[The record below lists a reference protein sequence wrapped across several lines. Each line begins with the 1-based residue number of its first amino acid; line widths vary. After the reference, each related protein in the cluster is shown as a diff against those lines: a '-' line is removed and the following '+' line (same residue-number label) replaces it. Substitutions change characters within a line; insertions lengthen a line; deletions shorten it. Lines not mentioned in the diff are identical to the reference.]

1 VAAARLAARRL
12 VTAMTVSPPP
22 PPQAATVRKP
32 AHRVNPLALV
42 GHALPW
48 AIAIAYYFLASG
60 DVGFGTRIM
69 IWALFALSLDLALG
83 YAGIVTLGHAAF
95 FGIGAYAAGLFS
107 VHVSPDP
114 LLGHLFAIIAAGAFG
129 LISGALILHLSGV
142 AFLMLTLAIL
152 SALYQVGNEARS
164 LTGGDDGLQ
173 GVDIGP
179 LFGRFDFNIFGDTAY
194 FYTLAV
200 LFIWFLISWRI
211 VQSPFGRSLDGI
223 RQNARRMRAIGT
235 PVWWRLV
242 AVYGLSA
249 AMAGSAG
256 ALSTQ
261 STGFVS
267 LSVLSL
273 FTSGIVAVMLILGGT
288 RRLYGAFLGA
298 AIYSFVQDATAKINP
313 FFWEFVVGG
322 MLIATVLFFE
332 NGLMDLGRIGRRLFE
347 RSRASTADRE

>member
-1 VAAARLAARRL
+1 MVSNSAPTGSTFENEPSRRL
-12 VTAMTVSPPP
+12 
-22 PPQAATVRKP
+22 
-32 AHRVNPLALV
+32 NALSFA

-48 AIAIAYYFLASG
+48 AIPIAYYFVANG

-69 IWALFALSLDLALG
+69 VWGLFAMSLDLALG
-83 YAGIVTLGHAAF
+83 FAGIVTLGQAAF

-107 VHVSPDP
+107 IYVSPDP
-114 LLGHLFAIIAAGAFG
+114 LLGHLFAIVAAGLFG
-129 LISGALILHLSGV
+129 LVTGALILHLSGV

-152 SALYQVGNEARS
+152 SALYQFGNQARS

-173 GVDIGP
+173 GVNIGP
-179 LFGRFDFNIFGDTAY
+179 LFGRFDFDIYGDTAY
-194 FYTLAV
+194 FYALAV
-200 LFIWFLISWRI
+200 LFVWFLISWRI

-223 RQNARRMRAIGT
+223 RQNVPRMRAIGT
-235 PVWWRLV
+235 PVWWRLL
-242 AVYGLSA
+242 AVYVLSA

-298 AIYSFVQDATAKINP
+298 SIYIYVQDATAKISP

-322 MLIATVLFFE
+322 LLIVTVLLLE
-332 NGLMDLGRIGRRLFE
+332 NGLMDLGRLFRKLLA
-347 RSRASTADRE
+347 RSRPNRAGRE